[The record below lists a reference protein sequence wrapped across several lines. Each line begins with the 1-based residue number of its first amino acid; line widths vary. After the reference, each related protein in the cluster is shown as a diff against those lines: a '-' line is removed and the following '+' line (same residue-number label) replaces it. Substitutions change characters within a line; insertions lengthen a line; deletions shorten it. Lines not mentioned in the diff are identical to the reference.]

1 MPPTHQLNVLRVFLA
16 SPNDLEDERRATK
29 EIVDRLNSTIRHIGW
44 VVELL
49 AWEDRTPGFGRPQE
63 QINEDVDAC
72 DLFLGILWRRWGSP
86 SGSFSSGFEEE
97 FERAVCRRRQSE
109 SPEVWIYFKCVE
121 DASDPGEQ
129 LRRVLAFREDV
140 ERRRELLFGRFC
152 TISEWRDAC
161 YDALMRY
168 VLKRASPEVPEIQ
181 STASPAAPSRLGAT
195 IQSGLPHS
203 KRQLPEQLLR
213 VSEELG
219 HAAREPS
226 AARFNA
232 KLLAREDF
240 DLVRLHLLGASLL
253 YERVSQ
259 DPLSNHAANLVYRHR
274 DKLGTLTRPELRLA
288 IESMLCE
295 GNSYV
300 PGWYWIKAIP
310 DEKVAQNLES
320 VVIDHSEPEVR
331 TSTLNLLASRPV
343 LPGMTRTN
351 ELVDAGLG
359 DPPMRLAALEYG
371 ALYGDSSTADV
382 IDGRVT
388 DMPEK
393 LQVAARGVIAQILA
407 RHDPNRLLDRLLD
420 KNGASY
426 DASITI
432 SSEAIPTLD
441 DGKLRSMLEHK
452 SSNLRLMAADT
463 LARGKLLTAEEAK
476 ALLEDSELR
485 VRAIGI
491 RRLISL
497 GEPLTPGDIRDL
509 LASDSTTKPAM
520 ALALIRSAQNSP
532 SPDELVEELFS
543 ALSYDEL
550 FPLVNWFDSDGRC
563 AYKVL
568 GLKHF
573 ERFGDRVR
581 KDLADR
587 FKTFHETEK
596 HSLRKRF
603 LAVLDE
609 RPSSDETISAA
620 VERVAAEAIENW
632 SGLDDIITSEF
643 VRAALTALAKNGSP
657 SDLPKARQHLNSED
671 GASAEAAVELVSRFG
686 NSSDVEPLLALA
698 ERAYGR
704 VAERAAETAL
714 ALSEDRWVRA
724 MQYVERQAKP
734 FLRIGIDALT
744 THAEFPS
751 RWPELMPYLSVD
763 NTNARLETA
772 KLLCNRL
779 ESEDQVRIL
788 KQCLEG
794 ETYHYDVVTVLDRS
808 LYGPTAWRTV

>member
-1 MPPTHQLNVLRVFLA
+1 M
-16 SPNDLEDERRATK
+16 
-29 EIVDRLNSTIRHIGW
+29 
-44 VVELL
+44 
-49 AWEDRTPGFGRPQE
+49 
-63 QINEDVDAC
+63 
-72 DLFLGILWRRWGSP
+72 
-86 SGSFSSGFEEE
+86 
-97 FERAVCRRRQSE
+97 
-109 SPEVWIYFKCVE
+109 
-121 DASDPGEQ
+121 
-129 LRRVLAFREDV
+129 
-140 ERRRELLFGRFC
+140 
-152 TISEWRDAC
+152 
-161 YDALMRY
+161 
-168 VLKRASPEVPEIQ
+168 LKRANPEVPEIQ
-181 STASPAAPSRLGAT
+181 STASPTAPSRLGAT
-195 IQSGLPHS
+195 IQAGLPRS
-203 KRQLPEQLLR
+203 KGQLPEQLLR

-351 ELVDAGLG
+351 ELVEAGLG
-359 DPPMRLAALEYG
+359 HPPMRLAALEYG

-382 IDGRVT
+382 IEGRVT

-393 LQVAARGVIAQILA
+393 LQVTARGVIAQILA
-407 RHDPNRLLDRLLD
+407 RHDPNQLLDRLLG
-420 KNGASY
+420 NESASY
-426 DASITI
+426 DGSVTI
-432 SSEAIPTLD
+432 RDETIHTLD
-441 DGKLRSMLEHK
+441 ATKLRSLLEHK
-452 SSNLRLMAADT
+452 SSALRLMAADI
-463 LARGKLLTAEEAK
+463 LARLDLLTAEEAK
-476 ALLEDSELR
+476 ALLGDSELG

-491 RRLISL
+491 RRLLFL
-497 GEPLTPGDIRDL
+497 GKPLTARYIRDL
-509 LASDSTTKPAM
+509 LADDSTANPGILS
-520 ALALIRSAQNSP
+520 ALFRRAQNVP
-532 SPDELVEELFS
+532 GPDELVEELFS
-543 ALSYDEL
+543 TLSYDEL
-550 FPLVNWFDSDGRC
+550 IRLVNWFDSDGRS

-573 ERFGDRVR
+573 ERFGVRVR
-581 KDLADR
+581 EDLPDR
-587 FKTFHETEK
+587 FKTFRETEI
-596 HSLRKRF
+596 HSLRERYR
-603 LAVLDE
+603 AVLGE
-609 RPSSDETISAA
+609 RPASDEEIFATIEQLAEEA
-620 VERVAAEAIENW
+620 VAKW
-632 SGLDDIITSEF
+632 SDLDDFITSEF

-657 SDLPKARQHLNSED
+657 SDLPIARQHLNSED
-671 GASAEAAVELVSRFG
+671 AATAEAAIELVSRFG
-686 NSSDVEPLLALA
+686 NSSDVEALLVLA
-698 ERAYGR
+698 ERAYGK

-714 ALSEDRWVRA
+714 ALSGDRWIRA
-724 MQYVERQAKP
+724 KQYVERQAKP

-744 THAEFPS
+744 THAELPS

-763 NTNARLETA
+763 NTDVRLRTA
-772 KLLCNRL
+772 KLLCTCL
-779 ESEDQVRIL
+779 ESEDLVRVL
-788 KQCLEG
+788 NQCLEG